1 VIQMCKTYSL
11 NSRLKKLAIAE
22 GQTNHYIK
30 DVKNETT
37 PVDETPGAGRFA
49 MEMIELASMETTN
62 YCGSEGVIRHLTE
75 LEEEDRYSV
84 IYEIARIQTLISSIS
99 NENCRSA
106 A

>member
-1 VIQMCKTYSL
+1 MCNTYWL

-22 GQTNHYIK
+22 RQTNHYIK

-49 MEMIELASMETTN
+49 MEMIELASMETMN
-62 YCGSEGVIRHLTE
+62 FRSSEGVIRHLSE
-75 LEEEDRYSV
+75 LKEEDRYSV
-84 IYEIARIQTLISSIS
+84 IYEIARIQTLLNSLPT
-99 NENCRSA
+99 ENCRSA

>member
-1 VIQMCKTYSL
+1 MCKTYSL
-11 NSRLKKLAIAE
+11 NSRLKKLAIAD

-49 MEMIELASMETTN
+49 MEMIDLASLETTDFCSLEN
-62 YCGSEGVIRHLTE
+62 VIRHLSE
-75 LEEEDRYSV
+75 LNVEDRYSV
-84 IYEIARIQTLISSIS
+84 IYEIARIQTLISCIPD
-99 NENCRSA
+99 ERRSA